1 MHAAART
8 LTVLSL
14 VGASLV
20 PVALTAGATQETER
34 HRTRDAW
41 QRPADVLDALGA
53 RPGARV
59 ADIGSGSGYFTLRLA
74 ARVGAAGKVYAVD
87 VDRVTLDRLRERVQ
101 RDALTQVE
109 PILGEGA
116 DPHLPGDLDAALI
129 VDAYHEF
136 RQYEEMLRAV
146 LRALVP
152 GGRLVI
158 IDGEGPEGR
167 PRTEYHRLH
176 RIPAAVVQEEV
187 VRLGFHFKERRPG
200 FHDEEY
206 GKQMYFLV
214 FEKPPARSSGASRDH
229 GRDRRPKP
237 VITD

>member
-1 MHAAART
+1 MTAAART
-8 LTVLSL
+8 LIALS
-14 VGASLV
+14 VVSASVV
-20 PVALTAGATQETER
+20 PVALMAGTAQEPER

-53 RPGARV
+53 RPGARI

-74 ARVGAAGKVYAVD
+74 ARVGTTGKVFAVD
-87 VDRVTLDRLRERVQ
+87 VDRATLDRLRERVH

-116 DPHLPGDLDAALI
+116 DPHLPDGLDAALI

-136 RQYEEMLRAV
+136 REYEDMLRAV

-176 RIPAAVVQEEV
+176 RIPAAIVQDEV

-200 FHDEEY
+200 FRDEEY

-214 FEKPPARSSGASRDH
+214 FEKPPVRSSDA
-229 GRDRRPKP
+229 RPSP
-237 VITD
+237 GGLAR